1 MKQQTNIQSRLQH
14 MVISLFCGLVFIL
27 ALSCS
32 DQGASQQVFEAYE
45 LRVSGHADSA
55 LAMLEGI
62 VKEQPDLA
70 IAWYELARATMHTG
84 MQSPQQIKE
93 TLEKAGE
100 YIARAVEN
108 DPDNALYLSYKG
120 GIETLQFYM
129 ALQMGQEGATDHLVR
144 MDETYN
150 AVFELDPTYY
160 EDKLTLVEFYGL
172 LPEDMGGDKEK
183 AEKYAAEL
191 EASDLISG
199 AKAREILMPDDADYE
214 AYWKGILEKVP
225 DNADAIQALGR
236 VYLFEGDF
244 DEAAA
249 RYQQAIDL
257 DPSKNILYLDL
268 GRYQL
273 MQAMQN
279 PAVLDSVGPLVKTEF
294 DKYLNSSPKPLNP
307 MKAWAYSKLAM
318 IAHRTGDPEKAEGLM
333 EKAKQ
338 LDPYHSQAFGTPGMD
353 QYCPPDQV
361 IHEQRYY
368 MSPF

>member
-1 MKQQTNIQSRLQH
+1 MKHQTNIQSRFQPV
-14 MVISLFCGLVFIL
+14 VISLICGLAFIL
-27 ALSCS
+27 SMSCS
-32 DQGASQQVFEAYE
+32 DHGTDQQVLKAYE
-45 LRVSGHADSA
+45 LRVTGHADSA
-55 LAMLEGI
+55 LVMLEGI

-70 IAWYELARATMHTG
+70 IAWYELARTTMHTG
-84 MQSPQQIKE
+84 MQGPQQIKE

-100 YIARAVEN
+100 CIAKAVEK
-108 DPDNALYLSYKG
+108 DPENALYLSYQG
-120 GIETLQFYM
+120 GIETLQLYM
-129 ALQMGQEGATDHLVR
+129 ALQMGQEGADMHLAR
-144 MDETYN
+144 MEETYN

-160 EDKLTLVEFYGL
+160 EDKITLVEFYGL
-172 LPEDMGGDKEK
+172 LPEDMGGNKEK
-183 AEKYAAEL
+183 AKKYAAEL
-191 EASDLISG
+191 EAADLIAG

-249 RYQQAIDL
+249 RFQQAIDL
-257 DPSKNILYLDL
+257 DPSKNVLYLDL

-279 PAVLDSVGPLVKTEF
+279 PAVLDSVAPLVQTEF
-294 DKYLNSSPKPLNP
+294 DKYLNSSPEPLNP
-307 MKAWAYSKLAM
+307 MKAWTYSKLAM
-318 IAHRTGDPEKAEGLM
+318 IAHRTGDAEKAEGLM
-333 EKAKQ
+333 ETAKQ